1 MKRYTHL
8 TENERYQIK
17 TLISLGYGVAKT
29 AEHLKRSYSTI
40 KRELKRNR
48 GGCGYRPQQA
58 HAFAVARLCGRAR
71 DNPRRIEQSTWVKVE
86 AALKFQYSPEQI
98 SGRLK
103 LEGEASVSH
112 EAIYRYV
119 YADKRAGGQLWCH
132 LRCQKSR
139 RVRYGSGHK
148 RRSVIANRVSI
159 DQRPAIVTRKSRLG
173 DWEGDTIIGSGQQQA
188 LVSLAERRS
197 RYTVLMKVERKSAEK
212 VTHAIVES
220 LRALAR
226 PVHTLTFDN
235 GTEFCGHQ
243 AIARALKARCFF
255 ADPHAPWQ
263 RGLNENHNGLVR
275 QYIPKKRSLLCV
287 SHEEIVQI
295 AHRLNHR
302 PRKCLGYQTPHEV
315 LMQSLQRS
323 RSVALRR

>member
-17 TLISLGYGVAKT
+17 SLISLGYGVAKT
-29 AEHLKRSYSTI
+29 AEHLKRSYSTV
-40 KRELKRNR
+40 KRELTRNR
-48 GGCGYRPQQA
+48 GGRGYRPQQA
-58 HAFAVARLCGRAR
+58 QAFAVARLCRRAR
-71 DNPRRIEQSTWVKVE
+71 DNARRIEQRTWDRVE
-86 AALKFQYSPEQI
+86 EALKFQYSPEQI

-103 LEGEASVSH
+103 LDGEAGVSP

-119 YADKRAGGQLWCH
+119 YADKRDGGTLWCH
-132 LRCQKSR
+132 LRCQKRR

-173 DWEGDTIIGSGQQQA
+173 DWEGDTIIGAGQSQA
-188 LVSLAERRS
+188 IVSLTERRS
-197 RYTVLMKVERKSAEK
+197 RYTVLVKVERKSAEK
-212 VTHAIVES
+212 VTQAIVES
-220 LRALAR
+220 LRALAA

-275 QYIPKKRSLLCV
+275 QYIPKKRSLLSV
-287 SHEEIVQI
+287 SHSEIVQI

-315 LMQSLQRS
+315 LMQSLHRT
-323 RSVALRR
+323 RPVALRR

>member
-8 TENERYQIK
+8 SENERYQIK

-48 GGCGYRPQQA
+48 GGRGYRPQQA
-58 HAFAVARLCGRAR
+58 HAFAVARLCRRAR
-71 DNPRRIEQSTWVKVE
+71 GNARRIDQSTWDQVE
-86 AALKFQYSPEQI
+86 EALKFQYSPEQI

-103 LEGEASVSH
+103 LDGEARVSH

-119 YADKRAGGQLWCH
+119 YADKRDGGTLWCH
-132 LRCQKSR
+132 LRCQKTR
-139 RVRYGSGHK
+139 RVRYGSGHQ

-159 DQRPAIVTRKSRLG
+159 DQRPAIVTRRSRLG
-173 DWEGDTIIGSGQQQA
+173 DWEGDTLIGSGQQQA
-188 LVSLAERRS
+188 IVSLAERRS
-197 RYTVLMKVERKSAEK
+197 RYTVLVKVERKSAEK
-212 VTHAIVES
+212 VTEAIVES
-220 LRALAR
+220 LRALAA

-235 GTEFCGHQ
+235 GTEFAGHL
-243 AIARALKARCFF
+243 AIAKALKARCFF
-255 ADPHAPWQ
+255 ADPYAPWQ

-275 QYIPKKRSLLCV
+275 QYVPKKRSLLAV
-287 SHEEIVQI
+287 TQEEIVQI

-302 PRKCLGYQTPHEV
+302 PRKCLGYRTPHEV

-323 RSVALRR
+323 VALRR